1 MSIMKTNT
9 GGALLEFGYS
19 EDKIH
24 DVLSPGLPITVPVG
38 PFKISPTKNRLYWGF
53 PIRFWIVLAS
63 VVGIGII
70 LAIGVGFIVGRKKP
84 KEDKNPYQ
92 AVPNGE
98 TSIN

>member
-1 MSIMKTNT
+1 MTIIKTNN
-9 GGALLEFGYS
+9 GGTLLEFGYS

-24 DVLSPGLPITVPVG
+24 DVLTNGLPITVPLG
-38 PFKISPTKNRLYWGF
+38 PFKISPTKNRLFWGF
-53 PIRFWIVLAS
+53 PIRFWIVVG
-63 VVGIGII
+63 VVAGIGII